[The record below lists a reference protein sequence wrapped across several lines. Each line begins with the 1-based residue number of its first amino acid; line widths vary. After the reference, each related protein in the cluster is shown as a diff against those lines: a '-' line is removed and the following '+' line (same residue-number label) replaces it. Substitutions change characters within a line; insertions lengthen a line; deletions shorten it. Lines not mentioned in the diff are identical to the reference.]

1 MPPKSTNNI
10 WENIT
15 NFLDQRTAQIKLS
28 SQVGNTID
36 IKSGVP
42 QGSILYFYLPLEFQY
57 QDREQVIF
65 YWLITSHRSSYTHI
79 KTDICL
85 QVRRQEES
93 NEWMNMSKN
102 WKSRLMLTNSNW
114 YQSLDTRSTQLRWME
129 L

>member
-15 NFLDQRTAQIKLS
+15 NFLDQRTAQIKLN